1 MNPRGLRPASTGTL
15 KARVRSPT
23 AFSSS
28 AGRAVGLQSARV
40 PCRGMKPIP
49 HTQRNTGHELMDEAH
64 PDPARLGN
72 EFRFL
77 VKFNAATGSGTAIV
91 DALRSRMSPTSGQ
104 QVSVVDFGAGVGD
117 IARSFIT
124 RAARRGWVAH
134 CLATDRNPL
143 VLDMARARGTM
154 DGLSFAAVDV
164 RQAKAILGAK
174 SFDAAHAS
182 LMLHH
187 LPDHEVVEALK
198 VMSAVARHAV
208 IWNDLIHDAFGIAGA
223 WFATLTSPAETK
235 RDAMLSVKN
244 GFSKRQAV
252 EFAEAAGLRDIRV
265 RRWRGP
271 RFLLTARP
279 AD

>member
-1 MNPRGLRPASTGTL
+1 
-15 KARVRSPT
+15 
-23 AFSSS
+23 
-28 AGRAVGLQSARV
+28 
-40 PCRGMKPIP
+40 
-49 HTQRNTGHELMDEAH
+49 MDEAH

-91 DALRSRMSPTSGQ
+91 DTLVRRMAPARGQ

-124 RAARRGWVAH
+124 RAGRRGWVAH
-134 CLATDRNPL
+134 CVATDRNPL
-143 VLDMARARGTM
+143 VVDMARGHGSM
-154 DGLSFAAVDV
+154 DGLSFAVVDV
-164 RQAKAILGAK
+164 LQAEAVLGAK

-187 LPDHEVVEALK
+187 LPDEEVVGALK
-198 VMSAVARHAV
+198 SMSRVARHAV
-208 IWNDLIHDAFGIAGA
+208 IWNDLIHDGFGIAGA
-223 WFATLTSPAETK
+223 WFATLTSPAETR

-244 GFSKRQAV
+244 GFSMRQAV

-279 AD
+279 AE